1 MAASNDDSSNN
12 LEDTPMKLPP
22 FTEIKADGH
31 YRYRRRVPKK
41 LVALLGKERLY
52 RNLGKTYDS
61 ALSNWPAAHQEIESL
76 FSNTAVVAEKQNER
90 EKVLLLVANHFG
102 TEAAELLAAGQIDE
116 TLSMALWDFSD
127 TIEGK
132 VSKTTQAQLAN
143 ASLPEEVVTLGD
155 VLDAYYEGNTSGSA
169 AKDHRQK
176 TRLERCKTD
185 LVAALGRVKVYDLS
199 HTEITRK
206 NANAYRDH
214 LLKRLSPSSVLRNKN
229 AINAAL
235 NWYLKEHGLELTN
248 PFNGMLVKNAGASKD
263 DRLPLS
269 DEDLL
274 LLNETYRDT
283 DAEVYYLLLR
293 ETGLRVSELAGIQ
306 VGDVSLQD
314 RSLHVQPNDIR
325 GLKTKGSQRVIPLS
339 DASLAALQQHRQGKD
354 DRDPV
359 FPRYA
364 RTNGN
369 TSLSAMMM
377 KHFRKAI
384 TDPKKSLHS
393 LRHRMKDALRNTGC
407 GDELGKS
414 ILGHTTSGVS
424 ARYGS
429 GHSVGVMREALEK
442 VW

>member
-1 MAASNDDSSNN
+1 MATSDDRSSSN
-12 LEDTPMKLPP
+12 LEDTAMKLPP

-31 YRYRRRVPKK
+31 YRYRRRVPKP
-41 LVALLGKERLY
+41 LVALLGKERVY
-52 RNLGKTYDS
+52 RNLGKTYVS
-61 ALSNWPAAHQEIESL
+61 ALKNWPAAHQEIESL
-76 FSNTAVVAEKQNER
+76 FSKTSVVADKQSER

-102 TEAAELLAAGQIDE
+102 TEAAELLAAGQINDS
-116 TLSMALWDFSD
+116 LSMALWDFSD

-132 VSKTTQAQLAN
+132 VSKTTQARLAN
-143 ASLPEEVVTLGD
+143 ATLPEEVVTIAD
-155 VLDAYYEGNTSGSA
+155 VLDAYYSGNTSGSA

-185 LVAALGRVKVYDLS
+185 LVATLGRVKVYDLAY
-199 HTEITRK
+199 TEINRK
-206 NANAYRDH
+206 DANAYRDH

-235 NWYLKEHGLELTN
+235 NWYLKEHGLDLNN
-248 PFNGMLVKNAGASKD
+248 PFNGMLVKGAGASKD

-269 DEDLL
+269 DEDVL
-274 LLNETYRDT
+274 LLNETYRGT
-283 DAEVYYLLLR
+283 GAEVYYLLLR
-293 ETGLRVSELAGIQ
+293 ETGLRVSELAGIV

-325 GLKTKGSQRVIPLS
+325 DLKTKGSQRVVPLS
-339 DASLAALQQHRQGKD
+339 DASLAVLQQHRQGKD
-354 DRDPV
+354 DGEPV

-364 RTNGN
+364 RTTGN
-369 TSLSAMMM
+369 TYLSAMMM
-377 KHFRKAI
+377 KHFRKAS
-384 TDPKKSLHS
+384 TDPKKRLHS

-414 ILGHTTSGVS
+414 ILGHTTAGVS

-429 GHSVGVMREALEK
+429 GHSVDAMREALEK

>member
-1 MAASNDDSSNN
+1 M
-12 LEDTPMKLPP
+12 
-22 FTEIKADGH
+22 
-31 YRYRRRVPKK
+31 
-41 LVALLGKERLY
+41 
-52 RNLGKTYDS
+52 
-61 ALSNWPAAHQEIESL
+61 
-76 FSNTAVVAEKQNER
+76 
-90 EKVLLLVANHFG
+90 
-102 TEAAELLAAGQIDE
+102 
-116 TLSMALWDFSD
+116 
-127 TIEGK
+127 
-132 VSKTTQAQLAN
+132 
-143 ASLPEEVVTLGD
+143 
-155 VLDAYYEGNTSGSA
+155 
-169 AKDHRQK
+169 
-176 TRLERCKTD
+176 
-185 LVAALGRVKVYDLS
+185 AALGRVKVYDLP
-199 HTEITRK
+199 HTEISRK
-206 NANAYRDH
+206 DANAYRDH

-248 PFNGMLVKNAGASKD
+248 SFNGMLVKGAGASKD

-269 DEDLL
+269 DEDIL

-339 DASLAALQQHRQGKD
+339 DTSLAALQQHRQGKD

-364 RTNGN
+364 RTNAN

-377 KHFRKAI
+377 KHFRKVI

-414 ILGHTTSGVS
+414 ILGHTTAGVS

-429 GHSVGVMREALEK
+429 GHSVGIMREALEK